1 MMPAAGVAC
10 TLSGLN
16 LPVSGSQPRVEVTI
30 KPSPCGSRLWTLLH
44 SLSLGYPPH
53 PQGILCSTWL
63 CSAAPH
69 RDRRPVNFL
78 FLGKA
83 PGLCPY
89 IPHSI
94 FIKILFR
101 KFLSVVLPD
110 EMEEVTAT
118 TGKEEVRPVAGKQGH
133 VRGGCSA
140 VLVLI

>member
-1 MMPAAGVAC
+1 MRPCVHTTVPGPYAGGGRHPCKLLARSTVGVAC

-16 LPVSGSQPRVEVTI
+16 PPVSGSQPRVEVTI
-30 KPSPCGSRLWTLLH
+30 KPSPCGSRFWTLLH

-53 PQGILCSTWL
+53 PQGILCSAWL

-69 RDRRPVNFL
+69 RDQRPVNFL

-94 FIKILFR
+94 FIKILF
-101 KFLSVVLPD
+101 
-110 EMEEVTAT
+110 
-118 TGKEEVRPVAGKQGH
+118 H
-133 VRGGCSA
+133 
-140 VLVLI
+140 